1 MKYIYKYV
9 ALTRLRERRT
19 RRPPT
24 AGARAGVAPP
34 LTGIDD
40 NFVRNID
47 ILLWFFQIPNSIN
60 VKV

>member
-40 NFVRNID
+40 K
-47 ILLWFFQIPNSIN
+47 LC
-60 VKV
+60 